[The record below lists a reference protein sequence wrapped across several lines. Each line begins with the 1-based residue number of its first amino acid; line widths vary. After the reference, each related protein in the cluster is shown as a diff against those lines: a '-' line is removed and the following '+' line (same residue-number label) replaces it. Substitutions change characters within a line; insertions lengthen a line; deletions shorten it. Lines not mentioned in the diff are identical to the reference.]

1 MQMAACVLV
10 GIGSV
15 RLLIEF
21 IAVLEDISTVFNRLA
36 TGNVTMKGGK
46 AGIHLRM

>member
-1 MQMAACVLV
+1 MAACVLV
-10 GIGSV
+10 GIGTV

-21 IAVLEDISTVFNRLA
+21 IAVLENISTVFNGLT
-36 TGNVTMKGGK
+36 TGNITMKGRK